1 MCSKKMRKK
10 KTKPFQIVFANSC
23 LGKNSLFKLH
33 HEKKKQNNNLWK
45 GSLMEEKIKTDPRF
59 ARVGRVLRCHRACHV
74 TPSKNATA
82 TDASS
87 SSSHS
92 SSNQSKAK
100 RKSTN
105 QPTDRQQDSKRPPP
119 PYKSHCNSG
128 RGGGGGGGC
137 QTHNLIGQA
146 GQLTPPPPLTN

>member
-1 MCSKKMRKK
+1 MFGQKFSLQIAPRKK
-10 KTKPFQIVFANSC
+10 Q
-23 LGKNSLFKLH
+23 
-33 HEKKKQNNNLWK
+33 KQNNNLLK

-74 TPSKNATA
+74 TPSKKCHRDRRVLLIIALII
-82 TDASS
+82 
-87 SSSHS
+87 
-92 SSNQSKAK
+92 QSKQSK
-100 RKSTN
+100 EKIHH

-128 RGGGGGGGC
+128 RGGGG

-146 GQLTPPPPLTN
+146 GQLTPPPPAPPLTSLACSCVAALVVERHA